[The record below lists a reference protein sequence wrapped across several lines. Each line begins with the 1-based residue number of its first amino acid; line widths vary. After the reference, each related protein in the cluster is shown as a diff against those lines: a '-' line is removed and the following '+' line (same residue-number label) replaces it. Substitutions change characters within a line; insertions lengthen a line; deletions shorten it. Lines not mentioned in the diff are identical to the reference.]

1 MPRTKATALLLTL
14 ATLSVPAFAQGT
26 NPAVRDSSAAL
37 NYVQGQVTLDGQP
50 VTGDLTRS
58 PRPLHTGDTVVTT
71 AGSADVVLAPGTL
84 LRLANDTAAEVV
96 AADGNRME
104 VRLDNGRANIDVNAM
119 RSKSL
124 LLVDLPEG
132 QTQLLKPGLYTFNTE
147 TRTVRV
153 YNGGAD
159 AFPGSDTS
167 SNVKPVKVKENHEVM
182 LTGDRLHAAGF
193 DRTLNEDLLPW
204 SGSQEAQAAMA
215 DGAVTDQSTTRFTS
229 VGYGYGYGPYAFG
242 AYPYAGFGPG
252 FGYPYGLYG
261 YPYGFYGAPFGFG
274 LGFGFGG
281 GYYGRG
287 YGYGL
292 GRGYGGGVRSGI
304 GYGSGVRAGI
314 AGPAHG
320 LAGGVGF
327 HGGGGRR

>member
-37 NYVQGQVTLDGQP
+37 NYIQGQVTLDGQP
-50 VTGDLTRS
+50 VTADLTRS
-58 PRPLHTGDTVVTT
+58 PRSLHAGDTIATA
-71 AGSADVVLAPGTL
+71 AGSVDVVLAPGTL
-84 LRLANDTAAEVV
+84 LRLAGDTEAELV
-96 AADGNRME
+96 AADGNRLE
-104 VRLDNGRANIDVNAM
+104 LRLDSGRANVDVNGM
-119 RSKSL
+119 RPKSL
-124 LLVDLPEG
+124 LLVDLPQG

-153 YNGGAD
+153 YNGEAD
-159 AFPGSDTS
+159 AFPGTDTDSD
-167 SNVKPVKVKENHEVM
+167 VKPVKVKENHEVM

-204 SGSQEAQAAMA
+204 SGSQEAQAAMV
-215 DGAVTDQSTTRFTS
+215 DGAVTSGSAHRFTS
-229 VGYGYGYGPYAFG
+229 VGYGDGYGPYAFG
-242 AYPYAGFGPG
+242 GYPYAGFGPG

-274 LGFGFGG
+274 LGFGGG
-281 GYYGRG
+281 FYGRG

-292 GRGYGGGVRSGI
+292 GRGYGYGGGVRSGF
-304 GYGSGVRAGI
+304 GYGGGI
-314 AGPAHG
+314 GAARGF
-320 LAGGVGF
+320 GGGGSF
-327 HGGGGRR
+327 HGGGGGRR